1 MFMTPSDSFEDQN
14 PLPLYF
20 FDEAPSFEDL
30 HATLESLNTV
40 LAQTGNAGF
49 YESLLTY
56 VMQEAPWLAYKVMED
71 LRAKGISA
79 LENPALNQYKDRF
92 AYNSSVSRLEV

>member
-1 MFMTPSDSFEDQN
+1 MTPSDSISDQD

-30 HATLESLNTV
+30 QVTLDGLDSILV
-40 LAQTGNAGF
+40 QTGNAGF
-49 YESLLTY
+49 YKSLLNY
-56 VMQEAPWLAYKVMED
+56 VMQESPWLAYKVMED

-92 AYNSSVSRLEV
+92 SYDSSVSRLEV